1 VCKSNKRAHPIKE
14 CPGVLTIS
22 MIHGK
27 GSSGSIAFTS
37 NTKEAMRYNA
47 CFSPTD
53 MRRSKRR
60 ALLKVI
66 ECGCLSVRVSQCW
79 CEKEMGIGSGREGE
93 SEAGVER
100 GSFGINLNIP
110 EDECSYFRDDDR
122 NIDRVGA
129 KTRRKK
135 REKVEEEFAVGLE
148 KSIESRK
155 YTDLDESVQYQ
166 QNKGQARNRVNG
178 TVNV

>member
-1 VCKSNKRAHPIKE
+1 
-14 CPGVLTIS
+14 
-22 MIHGK
+22 
-27 GSSGSIAFTS
+27 
-37 NTKEAMRYNA
+37 
-47 CFSPTD
+47 
-53 MRRSKRR
+53 
-60 ALLKVI
+60 
-66 ECGCLSVRVSQCW
+66 
-79 CEKEMGIGSGREGE
+79 MGIGSGREGE
-93 SEAGVER
+93 GEAGVER